1 MTNAGFWRI
10 LFVGDEAY
18 LSANTERNFVMNGIA
33 STRERAPALNAIVL
47 QRLEG
52 LVALGFGV
60 IAYASLG
67 QSWLVFAVLFL
78 APDLFM
84 LGYLL
89 SARIG
94 AMSYNLGHTYVAP
107 ALLAL
112 LGFLVGPLAFGLA
125 AIWVAHIGFD
135 RMLGYGL
142 KLNGGFEQTHLGLIG
157 KARRK

>member
-1 MTNAGFWRI
+1 
-10 LFVGDEAY
+10 
-18 LSANTERNFVMNGIA
+18 MNGIA
-33 STRERAPALNAIVL
+33 STKSPAFSRNAIVL

-60 IAYASLG
+60 AAYAWLG

-84 LGYLL
+84 LGYLR
-89 SARIG
+89 SAPVG
-94 AMSYNLGHTYVAP
+94 AMTYNLAHTYVAP

-112 LGFLVGPLAFGLA
+112 LGFLVGPVAFGLA